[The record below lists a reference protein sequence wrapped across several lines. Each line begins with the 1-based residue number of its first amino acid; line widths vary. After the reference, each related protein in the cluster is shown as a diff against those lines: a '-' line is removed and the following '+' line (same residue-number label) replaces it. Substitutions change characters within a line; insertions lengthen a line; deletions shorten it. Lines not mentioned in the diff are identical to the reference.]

1 MKDRE
6 QRNRRKTPR
15 SAWGRLA
22 DRVTSARASMF
33 GLAVMAS
40 ATLVGCWEKT
50 PRNLLEPVSGSGDI
64 SKGMW
69 DLLLGVNAVILAI
82 VAAIFLYVLFRFRER
97 PDDDG
102 SLPEQ
107 VHGNIQMEIA
117 WTIAPTLVVIA
128 ITIPTLQGI
137 FALEEGPPE
146 GEEVVTVNVIGK
158 QWWWEYDYVDPN
170 LEPGSA
176 PMFTTAN
183 EMHVPVGTWVKL
195 NVTSADVIHAFWVP
209 RVMGKRDAT
218 PGRKYPMYFKIR
230 EAGEYIGQCAELCGE
245 SHALMGIKLV
255 AHPKEGPNSYNT
267 WVESQKKPAAE
278 PVSRLEQKGQRL
290 FIEKGCNACHNIGG
304 WDKAQI
310 NPMARSRSTG
320 PDLTHVGSRTTIA
333 GMTLT
338 NTKENLTRW
347 IYDPLS
353 IKGGALMATMSQ
365 GIYVEGSPERLTM
378 DDAEALAAYLYRLK

>member
-1 MKDRE
+1 MMERE
-6 QRNRRKTPR
+6 QRNRQGIA
-15 SAWGRLA
+15 SAVTRLV
-22 DRVTSARASMF
+22 DRVTSAPGLTL
-33 GLAVMAS
+33 GLAAMAS
-40 ATLVGCWEKT
+40 VALTGCWEKT
-50 PRNLLEPVSGSGDI
+50 PRSVLEPVSEMGDI
-64 SKGMW
+64 SVGMW
-69 DLLLGVNAVILAI
+69 NLLLGVNSIILAI
-82 VAAIFLYVLFRFRER
+82 VACIFLYVLFRFREK
-97 PDDDG
+97 PGDDG

-137 FALEEGPPE
+137 FALEAGPPE
-146 GEEVVTVNVIGK
+146 GEEVVTINVIGK
-158 QWWWEYDYVDPN
+158 QWWWEYDYVDPT

-183 EMHVPVGTWVKL
+183 EMHVPVDTWVTL

-218 PGRKYPMYFKIR
+218 PGRKYPMYFKVR
-230 EAGEYIGQCAELCGE
+230 EPGEYIGQCAELCGE

-255 AHPKEGPNSYNT
+255 AHPKEGANSYAK
-267 WVESQKKPAAE
+267 WIEAQKKPAAE
-278 PVSRLEQKGQRL
+278 PVSRLEERGKRL
-290 FIEKGCNACHNIGG
+290 FLEKGCNACHNITG

-333 GMTLT
+333 GLALP

-347 IYDPLS
+347 VHDPLS
-353 IKGGALMATMSQ
+353 VKGGALMATMSQ
-365 GIYVEGSPERLTM
+365 GIYVEGAPERITM
-378 DDAEALAAYLYRLK
+378 DEAEALAAYLIRLK